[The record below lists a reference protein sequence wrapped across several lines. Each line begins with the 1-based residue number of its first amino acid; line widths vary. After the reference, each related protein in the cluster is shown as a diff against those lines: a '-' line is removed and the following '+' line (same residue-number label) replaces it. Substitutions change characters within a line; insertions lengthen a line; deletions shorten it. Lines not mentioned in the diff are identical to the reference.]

1 MHEIL
6 DWLLRIVGTMAI
18 IKVVWNVLFNN
29 NKWSNNIKIV
39 RIDDGETKEYDY
51 NLVYNF
57 GDYLNTVTI
66 IEGNIFPIREINV
79 YECEFSKNKF
89 LKRKLLYSRKN
100 LLPGQALF
108 LNLDYGCVMPR
119 YMVEIINYN
128 FEKAKI
134 LLSENGF
141 NGNINH
147 ENGIKY
153 KSTLLSKIYNSIY
166 N

>member
-89 LKRKLLYSRKN
+89 
-100 LLPGQALF
+100 
-108 LNLDYGCVMPR
+108 
-119 YMVEIINYN
+119 
-128 FEKAKI
+128 
-134 LLSENGF
+134 
-141 NGNINH
+141 
-147 ENGIKY
+147 
-153 KSTLLSKIYNSIY
+153 
-166 N
+166 

>member
-1 MHEIL
+1 
-6 DWLLRIVGTMAI
+6 
-18 IKVVWNVLFNN
+18 
-29 NKWSNNIKIV
+29 
-39 RIDDGETKEYDY
+39 
-51 NLVYNF
+51 
-57 GDYLNTVTI
+57 
-66 IEGNIFPIREINV
+66 
-79 YECEFSKNKF
+79 
-89 LKRKLLYSRKN
+89 
-100 LLPGQALF
+100 
-108 LNLDYGCVMPR
+108 MPR

-153 KSTLLSKIYNSIY
+153 KSTLLSKLYNSIY